1 MKINEKLSVLVIA
14 NTARMSKNGDVPL
27 QIRVTLNLK
36 RVVLSTGFIVPRDL
50 WDQVANRVKGS
61 DPEAR
66 LINNELDKSKFKL
79 RELYSNLTLQH
90 DEVTAEMLRDAYL
103 GKQEAP
109 KTLLYALDFVIERFG
124 KKVEKE
130 YRSPASLKKLKTI
143 RNKTETFIRFQ
154 YKKKDIR
161 LDKISFS
168 FAEDFVD
175 YLMLQEDVNANTSRK
190 YLKHV
195 KHAIKTAVERN
206 WIPTNPIQTFRYTY
220 IDPERD
226 VLTEQELL
234 LLYHKKFE
242 VKRLEEIK
250 DVYLFMC
257 FTGFAY
263 KDTSLL
269 TTDHIIN
276 FFDGQ
281 QWVVKNRQKVTSTVC
296 RESVPLLPIAREIIE
311 KYNNHPVRK
320 TKGLLLPVLSN
331 QKYNAYLKEAVDI
344 CGIPKT
350 LTTHTARHTFATT
363 VTLANGVPIE
373 TVSAMLGHK
382 SIKTTQIYAKIVAQ
396 KIAEDMDL
404 LKRKLMVKMPAKLN
418 QAPVISIG

>member
-1 MKINEKLSVLVIA
+1 MKVNEKLSILVLPKS
-14 NTARMSKNGDVPL
+14 ARKSKDGMLSLDV
-27 QIRVTLNLK
+27 RFTVNLK
-36 RVVLSTGFIVPRDL
+36 RAVISLGQKVPESL
-50 WDQVANRVKGS
+50 WDQEAGKMKGS
-61 DPEAR
+61 TQEAR
-66 LINNELDKSKFKL
+66 LLNNAIEQCKVKL
-79 RELYSNLTLQH
+79 RHLYNSPELQGE
-90 DEVTAEMLRDAYL
+90 EVTVEMLRDAYQ
-103 GKQEAP
+103 GKTEQP
-109 KTLLYALDFVIERFG
+109 KTLLNAIDFVIERFE
-124 KKVEKE
+124 KKVEKQH
-130 YRSPASLKKLKTI
+130 RSIASLKKLRTI
-143 RNKTETFIRFQ
+143 RAKTVNFIQHQ
-154 YKKKDIR
+154 YKSKDLR
-161 LDKISFS
+161 LDKIRFA

-175 YLMLQEDVNANTSRK
+175 YLMLDEDINGNTAKK

-195 KHAIKTAVERN
+195 KHAFKTGVERN
-206 WIPTNPIQTFRYTY
+206 WIPTNPIQTYKCGY

-226 VLTEQELL
+226 ILTEQEIMT
-234 LLYHKKFE
+234 LYNKHFE
-242 VKRLEEIK
+242 IKRLEEIK